1 MLDLL
6 DGFKFV
12 EKTEGRGRGK
22 VNKGIF
28 TSLQKHGVKSGKQG
42 YSLCVSIDSD
52 AMRKCG
58 FVAGEKVLVGFK
70 DDGGNKYMFIKK
82 SEKGFTLSP
91 STASS
96 KKGASGFVPCAFKMR
111 LKSCPDGYDGI
122 NVGVDEINIIFGGA
136 LVKAK

>member
-28 TSLQKHGVKSGKQG
+28 TSLQKQSIKSGKQG
-42 YSLCVSIDSD
+42 YSLCVSIDAD

-58 FVAGEKVLVGFK
+58 FAANDRVLVGFK
-70 DDGGNKYMFIKK
+70 EDGGNKYMFIKK

-91 STASS
+91 TSASS

-111 LKSCPDGYDGI
+111 AESCPSGYDGI
-122 NVGVDEINIIFGGA
+122 NVGVDEISVIFGGA